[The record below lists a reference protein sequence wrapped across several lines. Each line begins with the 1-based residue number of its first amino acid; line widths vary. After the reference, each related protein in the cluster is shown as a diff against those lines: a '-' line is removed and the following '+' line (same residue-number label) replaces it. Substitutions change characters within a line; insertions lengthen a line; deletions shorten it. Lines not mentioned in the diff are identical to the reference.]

1 MRMKYELIVGLDVGT
16 PTFETQTFVFDTRE
30 LAEQAEELTED
41 LYGEH
46 LWWTCIRP
54 QKEKA

>member
-1 MRMKYELIVGLDVGT
+1 MKYELIVGLDVGT